1 MWGLLFDRHNRRAV
15 LRFEDDVIK
24 ILRILKTVNG
34 GNEGM
39 LTKTTIRYLQY
50 YRGFFAV
57 IFLVLLLPAPVW
69 AQVLEEIVV
78 TAQRREQSLQ
88 EVPVSIETF
97 SGDMI
102 AKQGF
107 RSMEDIASF
116 SPSVEIDNRSQ
127 TQNIAIRG
135 MGTTGNNLGLESATP
150 IFADGV
156 HYARTSMIMGAFL
169 DVDRLEILRGPQPL
183 AFGQNATAGA
193 FSINTKKPTPEW
205 EGDVTAEY
213 GNWERMSV
221 EGGVG
226 GPITD
231 TIGIRLAGQYDRSGG
246 YIRDVITGSMFP
258 SGVEAASRATLQ
270 WTPTENFQ
278 ATLKAEWANRRN
290 EGEGQVIC
298 RNERTARD
306 PLTERALTIPGLTTF
321 TETIALIPY
330 PNCVEDGFIRIGM
343 REGQKPFFHAIDGI
357 NQRDS
362 TAGMIDKIDVQETI
376 MENNEAHDNMD
387 FYNYRL
393 GLSYE
398 FDNGI
403 IVDSNSASLD
413 FQRRVNF
420 DNSITPI
427 PSSAQHRGEIFDLL
441 SQEFRFLSPRGGRI
455 EWEAGA
461 FYQQEDLDLGNPGDP
476 RYMTATIGASLR
488 FPMRHQ
494 HAWQDTTWMSA
505 FAGVTLNFLDN
516 KASLDIGARYTD
528 IKKTSLIQGLGST
541 WIFDIN
547 PDAIVSAPGTSNTGA
562 AVVDAVGD
570 GRAWGV
576 NHNTNRLHQV
586 TIATDIIDCATRHP
600 QCGTYGAGFWTHRWG
615 VRVVPDAWDTM
626 SPVAMG
632 PSLNWIREPNNNTEF
647 QQTYNDNNLDPQV
660 TLRYRPSENHSLY
673 AKWARAFK
681 GGGADISTAE
691 GPEDPESFSLEPE
704 YAENFELG
712 SKGSLLDGAAS
723 YNINVFSMTIKNMQV
738 STVVPEQVGGGQ
750 QFSRSA
756 NAGKQRTEGVEIDGR
771 LQVNDYLRVDLSGA
785 LMDGKMLS
793 FLGAGCTTVEFE
805 QAATGPCVSAAEAAA
820 GQSDG
825 YPVGTIDRSGTKA
838 TRTPDWKFV
847 AGLDWWYPFANSLKY
862 EFSTKAT
869 FSDGYIRDVRG
880 YSGVAAYDERTIIN
894 MNLGIAELDDKWR
907 LSLWGRNMLG
917 HGLSYFLEEDPT
929 PVLSRNGQILSSQN
943 WFSYGVQMQYLYE

>member
-1 MWGLLFDRHNRRAV
+1 MLSKITMRHLN
-15 LRFEDDVIK
+15 
-24 ILRILKTVNG
+24 
-34 GNEGM
+34 
-39 LTKTTIRYLQY
+39 Y
-50 YRGFFAV
+50 YGFFYSA
-57 IFLVLLLPAPVW
+57 ITFVLLLPSSVW
-69 AQVLEEIVV
+69 AQALEEIVV
-78 TAQRREQSLQ
+78 TAQRRVQSLQ
-88 EVPVSIETF
+88 EVPISIETY
-97 SGDMI
+97 SGDI
-102 AKQGF
+102 LTQQGF
-107 RSMEDIASF
+107 RTMEDLSNF
-116 SPSVEIDNRSQ
+116 SPSVEIDNRTQ

-135 MGTTGNNLGLESATP
+135 MGTTGNNLGLEMATP
-150 IFADGV
+150 IFTDGV

-169 DVDRLEILRGPQPL
+169 DVDRIEILRGPQPL

-193 FSINTKKPTPEW
+193 FSISTKKPTPEW

-221 EGGVG
+221 EGGIG

-231 TIGIRLAGQYDRSGG
+231 TWGIRLAGQYDRSGG
-246 YIRDVITGSMFP
+246 YIRDVISGTMFP
-258 SGVEAASRATLQ
+258 SGVEAAARLTLQ
-270 WTPTENFQ
+270 WTPTDNLQ

-298 RNERTARD
+298 LNNKTTPD
-306 PLTERALTIPGLTTF
+306 PLTERALTLPGLTSF
-321 TETIALIPY
+321 TERIDLIPY
-330 PNCVEDGFIRIGM
+330 PSCVEDGFIRVGM
-343 REGQKPFFHAIDGI
+343 REGQKPFFRAIDGI

-362 TAGMIDKIDVQETI
+362 TAGMIDKVDVQESI

-403 IVDSNSASLD
+403 IVDSNTAYLD
-413 FQRRVNF
+413 FNRYSNF

-427 PSSAQHRGEIFDLL
+427 PSSAQHRGEIYDMH

-494 HAWQDTTWMSA
+494 VAWQDTKWMSA
-505 FAGVTLNFLDN
+505 FAGVSLNFLEN
-516 KASLDIGARYTD
+516 KASLDVGARYTD
-528 IKKTSLIQGLGST
+528 IKKTSHIQGLGST
-541 WIFDIN
+541 WIFDID
-547 PDAIVSAPGTSNTGA
+547 PDSIVSPPGTSNTGA
-562 AVVDAVGD
+562 PVVDAVGD
-570 GRAWGV
+570 GRAWGL

-586 TIATDIIDCATRHP
+586 NIATDIIDCATGHP
-600 QCGTYGAGFWTHRWG
+600 QCGSYGAGFWTHRWG

-632 PSLNWIREPNNNTEF
+632 PSLSWIREPNNNTLF
-647 QQTYNDNNLDPQV
+647 QQRYTDNNFDPQV
-660 TLRYRPSENHSLY
+660 TLRYRPSDSHSLY

-691 GPEDPESFSLEPE
+691 GPNDADEFSLQPE
-704 YAENFELG
+704 FAENFEVG
-712 SKGSLLDGAAS
+712 SKGLLLDGAAS
-723 YNINVFSMTIKNMQV
+723 YNITVFSMTISNMQV

-756 NAGKQRTEGVEIDGR
+756 NAGKQRTQGVEIDGR
-771 LQVNDYLRVDLSGA
+771 WQVSEHLRLDLSGA

-793 FLGAGCTTVEFE
+793 FKGAGCTTVEFD
-805 QAATGPCVSAAEAAA
+805 AADTGPCVSAAEAAA
-820 GQSDG
+820 GLSDG
-825 YPVGTIDRSGTKA
+825 YPAGTIDRSGTKA

-847 AGLDWWYPFANSLKY
+847 AGIDWWYPLGNSLKY
-862 EFSTKAT
+862 EFSSKVSFIDA
-869 FSDGYIRDVRG
+869 YVRDVRG
-880 YSGVAAYDERTIIN
+880 YSGVAAYDTRTVIN
-894 MNLGIAELDDKWR
+894 MNVGVADMDDTWR
-907 LSLWGRNMLG
+907 LSVWGRNMLG
-917 HGLSYFLEEDPT
+917 DGLSYFLEEDPRPNLT
-929 PVLSRNGQILSSQN
+929 RNGQILSPLN
-943 WFSYGVQMQYLYE
+943 WFSYGVQLQYFYK